1 MEIINKCF
9 FVFDVTFSYLD
20 YILQNQNTKSM
31 IQKFL
36 YLEWKAF
43 TRSASFATNLALK
56 ILMGF
61 VAAYFILIFLAI
73 GVGGFYILKKM
84 NLDPI
89 ATVNKFIIY
98 YVFMDLI
105 IRSML
110 QKIPVLNIRPMLIF
124 PIKKSTIVHFSLGKT
139 VLSFFSLVHGFFLVP
154 FCVVLIIEGYDIV
167 SILLWFSAMFSLL
180 YINNF
185 INIILSN
192 KDNLFV
198 VFLVL
203 ATTLAGLQYYGYFI
217 ITDFTAPFFDA
228 IFNTYWA
235 FLVPVFALIVLY
247 YFTFLYFKRN
257 LYLDAG
263 LASKHDIAKTEE
275 LSWLNQ
281 FGTIGTFLKND
292 IKLIKR
298 NKRSKTTVGLSIMFL
313 FYGLLFF
320 TNSIEVYNNPV
331 MHIFAGIFISGG
343 FLITFGQ
350 FVPSWDSAYYQLMMT
365 QNIPYKGYLSS
376 KWWLMVIATI
386 VTTTIASFYLYFGWQ
401 IYLTII
407 VGAIYNIGVNS
418 HLVLLGGAYTKTP
431 IDLSSGKGA
440 FGDKKAFNVKT
451 ILISIP
457 QLGLPVLLYWLGSTF
472 FSPNVGLA
480 LVAALG
486 IMGFALKNKA
496 FSLIEKVYKSEKYA
510 TIAAYK
516 QKG

>member
-1 MEIINKCF
+1 
-9 FVFDVTFSYLD
+9 
-20 YILQNQNTKSM
+20 M

-43 TRSASFATNLALK
+43 IRSASFATNLALK

-61 VAAYFILIFLAI
+61 VAIYFILIFLALGI
-73 GVGGFYILKKM
+73 GVFYILKKE

-89 ATVNKFIIY
+89 ATVNKFMIY
-98 YVFMDLI
+98 YVLIDLI
-105 IRSML
+105 IRLLL
-110 QKIPVLNIRPMLIF
+110 QKIPVLNIRPMLVF
-124 PIKKSTIVHFSLGKT
+124 PIKKATIVHFSLGKT
-139 VLSFFSLVHGFFLVP
+139 ILSFFNLVHGFFLIP
-154 FCVVLIIEGYDIV
+154 FCVVLLIEGYDAV
-167 SILLWFSAMFSLL
+167 AVVLWFLALYSLL

-192 KDNLFV
+192 KDNLFGI
-198 VFLVL
+198 FLAIAAV
-203 ATTLAGLQYYGYFI
+203 LAGLHYYGFFNV
-217 ITDFTAPFFDA
+217 TDYTAPFFNA

-235 FLVPVFALIVLY
+235 FAIPVMALVGLY
-247 YFTFLYFKRN
+247 VVTFQYFKKN

-263 LASKHDIAKTEE
+263 LSSKHDVAKTED
-275 LSWLNQ
+275 LTWLNQ

-298 NKRSKTTVGLSIMFL
+298 NKRSKTTVGLSVMFL
-313 FYGLLFF
+313 VYGLLFF
-320 TNSIEVYNNPV
+320 TNRIPMYSSPAMQILG
-331 MHIFAGIFISGG
+331 GIIVSGG

-350 FVPSWDSAYYQLMMT
+350 FVPSWDSSYYQLMMT

-386 VTTTIASFYLYFGWQ
+386 VTTTIASFYLYFGVQ
-401 IYLTII
+401 VYLTII

-440 FGDKKAFNVKT
+440 FGDKKAFNIKT
-451 ILISIP
+451 MLISIP
-457 QLGLPVLLYWLGSTF
+457 QLALPVLLYWLGSKF
-472 FSPNVGLA
+472 GNPNIGLA
-480 LVAALG
+480 LVAG
-486 IMGFALKNKA
+486 IGVIGFAFKEKA
-496 FSLIEKVYKSEKYA
+496 FSLIEKIYKSEKYA

>member
-1 MEIINKCF
+1 
-9 FVFDVTFSYLD
+9 
-20 YILQNQNTKSM
+20 M

-43 TRSASFATNLALK
+43 FRSASFATNLALK

-61 VAAYFILIFLAI
+61 VAVYFILIFLAL
-73 GVGGFYILKKM
+73 GVGAFYILKKS

-89 ATVNKFIIY
+89 VTVNKFMIY
-98 YVFMDLI
+98 YVIVDLI
-105 IRSML
+105 IRLLL
-110 QKIPVLNIRPMLIF
+110 QKIPVMNIRPLLIL

-139 VLSFFSLVHGFFLVP
+139 ALSFFNLVHGFFLIP
-154 FCVVLIIEGYDIV
+154 FSVVLILEGYDV
-167 SILLWFSAMFSLL
+167 LSVLLWFTAIFSLM

-185 INIILSN
+185 INILLSN
-192 KDNLFV
+192 KDNLFAI
-198 VFLVL
+198 FLAMAAIL
-203 ATTLAGLQYYGYFI
+203 GGFQYYELFNV
-217 ITDFTAPFFDA
+217 TDYTAPFFDA
-228 IFNTYWA
+228 VFNTYWA
-235 FLVPVFALIVLY
+235 FAIPVLALIALY
-247 YFTFLYFKRN
+247 YVTFQYFKSN

-263 LASKHDIAKTEE
+263 LSNKHDVAKTED
-275 LSWLNQ
+275 LTWLNQ

-298 NKRSKTTVGLSIMFL
+298 NKRSKTTVGLSVMFL
-313 FYGLLFF
+313 FYGFLFF
-320 TNSIEVYNNPV
+320 TNGIEAYNNPV
-331 MHIFAGIFISGG
+331 MHIFAGIFVSGG

-376 KWWLMVIATI
+376 KWWLMVIATV

-401 IYLTII
+401 VYLTIV

-451 ILISIP
+451 MLISLP
-457 QLGLPVLLYWLGSTF
+457 QLGLPVLLYWAGS
-472 FSPNVGLA
+472 SLANANVGLA
-480 LVAALG
+480 LVAG
-486 IMGFALKNKA
+486 VGVIGFAFKDKA
-496 FSLIEKVYKSEKYA
+496 FSMIEKIYKSEKYA

-516 QKG
+516 QKS

>member
-1 MEIINKCF
+1 
-9 FVFDVTFSYLD
+9 
-20 YILQNQNTKSM
+20 M

-43 TRSASFATNLALK
+43 IRSASFATNLALK

-61 VAAYFILIFLAI
+61 VAIYFILIFLALGI
-73 GVGGFYILKKM
+73 GVFYILKKE

-98 YVFMDLI
+98 YVLIDLI
-105 IRSML
+105 IRLLL
-110 QKIPVLNIRPMLIF
+110 QKIPVLNIRPMLVF
-124 PIKKSTIVHFSLGKT
+124 PIKKATIVHFSLGKT
-139 VLSFFSLVHGFFLVP
+139 ILSFFNLVHGFFLIP
-154 FCVVLIIEGYDIV
+154 FCVVLLIEGYDAV
-167 SILLWFSAMFSLL
+167 AVVLWFLALYSLL

-185 INIILSN
+185 INIVLSN
-192 KDNLFV
+192 KDNLFGI
-198 VFLVL
+198 FLAIAAV
-203 ATTLAGLQYYGYFI
+203 LAGLHYYGFFNV
-217 ITDFTAPFFDA
+217 TDYTAPFFNA

-235 FLVPVFALIVLY
+235 FAIPLASLVGLY
-247 YFTFLYFKRN
+247 VVTFQYFKKN

-263 LASKHDIAKTEE
+263 LSSKHDVAKTEY
-275 LSWLNQ
+275 LTWLNQ

-298 NKRSKTTVGLSIMFL
+298 NKRSKTTVGLSVMFL
-313 FYGLLFF
+313 FYGFLFF
-320 TNSIEVYNNPV
+320 TNSIEVYNNPT
-331 MHIFAGIFISGG
+331 MHIFAGIFVSGG

-350 FVPSWDSAYYQLMMT
+350 FVPSWDSSYYQLMMT

-386 VTTTIASFYLYFGWQ
+386 VTTTIASFYLYFGVQ
-401 IYLTII
+401 VYLTII

-440 FGDKKAFNVKT
+440 FGDKKAFNIKT
-451 ILISIP
+451 MLISLP
-457 QLGLPVLLYWLGSTF
+457 QLGLPVLLYWVGSKF
-472 FSPNVGLA
+472 FNANAGLA

-486 IMGFALKNKA
+486 FLGFALKNKA

-510 TIAAYK
+510 TVAAYK